1 MNTKGGGRGG
11 LGKRLS
17 ESYISLTMSP
27 FRHSATI
34 HHNVA
39 NKMIEF
45 CPTLKTYHNT
55 CSFAR
60 STKVAALYKRRD

>member
-1 MNTKGGGRGG
+1 MNTKGGGGG
-11 LGKRLS
+11 GGGGKRLS

-45 CPTLKTYHNT
+45 CPTLKNIP
-55 CSFAR
+55 
-60 STKVAALYKRRD
+60 